1 MRWARVASVRAGDR
15 SIGRAVRPV
24 CAAGLAGCWRPG
36 LGPPRW
42 SSDID
47 GVTAWWCRMPVSRRC
62 RLWSVSAVVGVGA
75 WRARGRRQ
83 GPDRGRPPVAGPGHG
98 ARHRIAP
105 VRWMRP
111 HRRLSG
117 HPARTRDPRPT
128 TVVQR
133 VGITAGPGAAG
144 RVRRWHP
151 ARAVTGIV
159 RGVGGRDTDP
169 SLPWLWRA
177 CGAHRLVSRA
187 VPRCTA
193 EPERRVRRW
202 HQWPRVRGPRW
213 HTAQAFLVAAPGHR
227 GRPVTRVE
235 PVPFGSISPVGRG
248 RGTRC
253 TGGRGPTP
261 WSVVAGRGRLPRAVS
276 VRMPGR

>member
-159 RGVGGRDTDP
+159 RGVAAATQIRRCHPSGAPPALIGWFRGQFLAALRSPNGVCAGGISGRESAARAGTRRKRSWSRHQGTVGGR
-169 SLPWLWRA
+169 
-177 CGAHRLVSRA
+177 
-187 VPRCTA
+187 
-193 EPERRVRRW
+193 
-202 HQWPRVRGPRW
+202 
-213 HTAQAFLVAAPGHR
+213 
-227 GRPVTRVE
+227 
-235 PVPFGSISPVGRG
+235 
-248 RGTRC
+248 
-253 TGGRGPTP
+253 
-261 WSVVAGRGRLPRAVS
+261 
-276 VRMPGR
+276 